1 MFCALANYASNKL
14 NKLDEFNKENVWRL
28 VEMLDKL
35 CPSSVH
41 YLNGNIDFQNC
52 FETTKIDKISHD
64 FNYDKKEEI
73 KEMCDK
79 VEKGELVVSNEG
91 KIHIIRDLMKP
102 LCPAFKPSFPENIIT
117 KTKDKFHYNFRI
129 GEVGLSDMNPSVEAA
144 LGKFKS
150 CGINCVEK
158 RDGTRNRQEL
168 LAKDSELDKII
179 RNLQRVSEGKEPQQE
194 GMLSALFRR
203 SMTHL

>member
-1 MFCALANYASNKL
+1 
-14 NKLDEFNKENVWRL
+14 
-28 VEMLDKL
+28 
-35 CPSSVH
+35 
-41 YLNGNIDFQNC
+41 
-52 FETTKIDKISHD
+52 
-64 FNYDKKEEI
+64 
-73 KEMCDK
+73 
-79 VEKGELVVSNEG
+79 
-91 KIHIIRDLMKP
+91 
-102 LCPAFKPSFPENIIT
+102 
-117 KTKDKFHYNFRI
+117 
-129 GEVGLSDMNPSVEAA
+129 MNPSVEAA

-179 RNLQRVSEGKEPQQE
+179 RNLQRVSEGKEPQQG